1 MTYPAVKLLIVYVL
15 ATLLACGVG
24 AWLAARYRRALL
36 PLMSAPTLA
45 PPPTLGPTQAMVQ
58 ASLAPRAPVAVSLAD
73 HRRAM
78 RWLVLALLGLS
89 LVIALTRGVIWT
101 WFVKDSA
108 VPFSGMRFM
117 VLAIVYSWPV
127 LPALG
132 LIWRWRWRH
141 LALAMLA
148 WYALSVGMVML
159 VSNGQ
164 QSIGAVVVWL
174 AWEAGWPVLALM
186 LLTLPRTRAAAP
198 WLWLPMS
205 MIVLMALAGLDVLGA
220 LVQSESPLVVWLSQ
234 WLPPV
239 PAMLLFTAVGAAIAA
254 WPAWQ
259 FGRVLAQAYAD
270 KWVSELIVVYSA
282 AWVLNLVF
290 EALTDGPLM
299 LLPLLWL
306 PLAVVL
312 GRQVFLRNPLT
323 DRRSTAPTLMVLR
336 VFKQD
341 RNVAA
346 LFEEVVERWRVSGRT
361 VLIAGTDLV
370 DHTLD
375 AADLLGFL
383 EGRLAERFVVG
394 ENDVQRRLM
403 AFDWERDPD
412 GRFRINECYCHDT
425 SWKYALAALVQ
436 RSRYVL
442 MDLRGFTAANAGCRY
457 ELAVLA
463 RAPHALR
470 VVAVVDDTSDLPT
483 AMSDAEGAPPG
494 RFTWLTLPT
503 GVRARAVAR
512 QRVLA
517 ALLTPAAAHGM
528 VEPPNTSTNTSA
540 AAKAAA

>member
-1 MTYPAVKLLIVYVL
+1 MGNTPGKLLIVYLL

-36 PLMSAPTLA
+36 PLMSAPPLRTVM
-45 PPPTLGPTQAMVQ
+45 PTLSPT
-58 ASLAPRAPVAVSLAD
+58 VAVAQMARGVGEQRALTEAE

-78 RWLVLALLGLS
+78 QGLVASLVVLS
-89 LVIALTRGVIWT
+89 LLIAATRGLLWVT
-101 WFVKDSA
+101 FVQA
-108 VPFSGMRFM
+108 ATQPFNPSRFVM
-117 VLAIVYSWPV
+117 LTFIYAWPV

-141 LALAMLA
+141 LALAMGL
-148 WYALSVGMVML
+148 WFALSVAVVML
-159 VSNGQ
+159 QSKQSQ
-164 QSIGAVVVWL
+164 QALDVAQWL
-174 AWEAGWPVLALM
+174 LWEAGWPVLALM
-186 LLTLPRTRAAAP
+186 LLTLPRTRATAP

-205 MIVLMALAGLDVLGA
+205 IVALMGLVGLDVFAA
-220 LVQSESPLVVWLSQ
+220 LVRSQSPLVVAVSA
-234 WLPPV
+234 WLPPLPV
-239 PAMLLFTAVGAAIAA
+239 MALFALLGAALAA

-259 FGRVLAQAYAD
+259 FGRVLAQAYSD

-290 EALTDGPLM
+290 ESLADGPVM

-306 PLAVVL
+306 PLAVVVGRRVF
-312 GRQVFLRNPLT
+312 GRQETPRAPSAPGGLRGV
-323 DRRSTAPTLMVLR
+323 RRWARSDAPTLMVLR

-341 RNVAA
+341 RHVSA
-346 LFEEVVERWRVSGRT
+346 LFEEVVERWRITGRT

-394 ENDVQRRLM
+394 EGDVQRRL
-403 AFDWERDPD
+403 AEFDWERDPD
-412 GRFRINECYCHDT
+412 GRFRVNECYCHDT
-425 SWKYALAALVQ
+425 SWKHALTALVQ

-463 RAPHALR
+463 RAPHLRR
-470 VVAVVDDTSDLPT
+470 VVAVVDDSSDLAT
-483 AMSDAEGAPPG
+483 AMHDAAAAPAG
-494 RFTWLTLPT
+494 RFTWLHLPT
-503 GVRARAVAR
+503 GVGARRASR
-512 QRVLA
+512 QRVMA
-517 ALLTPAAAHGM
+517 ALLA
-528 VEPPNTSTNTSA
+528 SA
-540 AAKAAA
+540 PHLPSA

>member
-1 MTYPAVKLLIVYVL
+1 MAYPAVKLLIVYAL

-36 PLMSAPTLA
+36 PLMSAPAAA
-45 PPPTLGPTQAMVQ
+45 PMPTLSPTRAMSQQAI
-58 ASLAPRAPVAVSLAD
+58 APRAPVAVALAE

-89 LVIALTRGVIWT
+89 LLIALTRGVIWT
-101 WFVKDSA
+101 WLIKDGAQSFNA
-108 VPFSGMRFM
+108 TRFM
-117 VLAIVYSWPV
+117 VLAIVYAWPV

-148 WYALSVGMVML
+148 WYALSVGLVML
-159 VSNGQ
+159 SPNDQ

-205 MIVLMALAGLDVLGA
+205 LIVLMALAGLDALSA
-220 LVQSESPLVVWLSQ
+220 LVDSESPLIVSLAQ

-239 PAMLLFTAVGAAIAA
+239 PAMLLFAALGAALAA

-306 PLAVVL
+306 PLAVLL
-312 GRQVFLRNPLT
+312 GRKIFARNPLS
-323 DRRSTAPTLMVLR
+323 DRRSQAPTLMVLR

-361 VLIAGTDLV
+361 LLIAGTDLV

-394 ENDVQRRLM
+394 EDDVQRRLM
-403 AFDWERDPD
+403 TFDWERDPD

-425 SWKYALAALVQ
+425 SWKYALAALVH

-470 VVAVVDDTSDLPT
+470 VVAVVDGTSDLRT

-494 RFTWLTLPT
+494 RFTWLRLPS
-503 GVRARAVAR
+503 GVRARAAAR

-517 ALLTPAAAHGM
+517 ALLAPTAAAH
-528 VEPPNTSTNTSA
+528 S
-540 AAKAAA
+540 

>member
-1 MTYPAVKLLIVYVL
+1 MVYPAAKLLIVYAL

-24 AWLAARYRRALL
+24 AWLAWRYRRALL
-36 PLMSAPTLA
+36 PLMSAPTRA
-45 PPPTLGPTQAMVQ
+45 PPPTLRPTQAMARQ
-58 ASLAPRAPVAVSLAD
+58 ALAPRAPNEVTLAAYR
-73 HRRAM
+73 HAM

-89 LVIALTRGVIWT
+89 LLIALTRGGLWF
-101 WFVKDSA
+101 WFVKNGA
-108 VPFSGMRFM
+108 LPFNGSRFVVM
-117 VLAIVYSWPV
+117 AFVYAWPV

-132 LIWRWRWRH
+132 LIWRWRWRQ

-148 WYALSVGMVML
+148 WYALSVGAVML
-159 VSNGQ
+159 ISNDQ
-164 QSIGAVVVWL
+164 QSVGAVVVWL
-174 AWEAGWPVLALM
+174 AWEAGWPVLSLM

-205 MIVLMALAGLDVLGA
+205 MIVLTAIAGMDLWAALAGGG
-220 LVQSESPLVVWLSQ
+220 PM
-234 WLPPV
+234 
-239 PAMLLFTAVGAAIAA
+239 PAMLLFAALGAALAV

-259 FGRVLAQAYAD
+259 FGRVLAQAYSD

-290 EALTDGPLM
+290 EALSDGPLM

-306 PLAVVL
+306 PLAVVV
-312 GRQVFLRNPLT
+312 GHKIFQRDPLS
-323 DRRSTAPTLMVLR
+323 DRRCDAPTLMVLR

-394 ENDVQRRLM
+394 QDDVQRRL
-403 AFDWERDPD
+403 AEFDWERDPD
-412 GRFRINECYCHDT
+412 GRFRINECYCHDA
-425 SWKYALAALVQ
+425 SWKHALAALVH

-470 VVAVVDDTSDLPT
+470 VVAVVDDTSDLRT
-483 AMSDAEGAPPG
+483 AMTDAQGAPPG
-494 RFTWLTLPT
+494 RFTWLRLPA
-503 GVRARAVAR
+503 GVRARAAAR
-512 QRVLA
+512 HLVLA
-517 ALLTPAAAHGM
+517 SLLTPVLAHQPATTVQPAAVA
-528 VEPPNTSTNTSA
+528 T
-540 AAKAAA
+540 

>member
-1 MTYPAVKLLIVYVL
+1 MSYAAAKLLIVYIL

-36 PLMSAPTLA
+36 PLMSAPLAISALATLSPTRAMAKPLGA
-45 PPPTLGPTQAMVQ
+45 PL
-58 ASLAPRAPVAVSLAD
+58 VARELTLAD
-73 HRRAM
+73 HQRAM

-89 LVIALTRGVIWT
+89 LLIALTRGVLWALYVKPDDQAFSLT
-101 WFVKDSA
+101 RFV
-108 VPFSGMRFM
+108 
-117 VLAIVYSWPV
+117 VLAFIYAWPV

-148 WYALSVGMVML
+148 WYALSVGVVL
-159 VSNGQ
+159 LSSTSAQTVAS
-164 QSIGAVVVWL
+164 VVVWL
-174 AWEAGWPVLALM
+174 AWEAGWPALALM
-186 LLTLPRTRAAAP
+186 LLTLPRTRATAP

-205 MIVLMALAGLDVLGA
+205 MIVLMALAGTDVLTT
-220 LVQSESPLVVWLSQ
+220 LVRSESPVIGALAQ
-234 WLPPV
+234 WLPPL
-239 PAMLLFTAVGAAIAA
+239 PALLLFAAVGAAVAA

-259 FGRVLAQAYAD
+259 FGRILAHTYSE
-270 KWVSELIVVYSA
+270 KLVSELIVVYSS

-290 EALTDGPLM
+290 EALTEGPVL

-306 PLAVVL
+306 PLAVWV
-312 GRQVFLRNPLT
+312 GRLVFQRKHLA
-323 DRRSTAPTLMVLR
+323 DRSNAPTLMVLR

-370 DHTLD
+370 HHTLD

-394 ENDVQRRLM
+394 EGDVQRRL
-403 AFDWERDPD
+403 AGFDWERDPD

-425 SWKYALAALVQ
+425 SWKHALAALVQ
-436 RSRYVL
+436 RSSYVL
-442 MDLRGFTAANAGCRY
+442 MDLRGFTAANSGCRY

-463 RAPHALR
+463 RAPHVRR
-470 VVAVVDDTSDLPT
+470 VVAVIDDTSDLPT
-483 AMSDAEGAPPG
+483 AVSDTDGAPPG
-494 RFTWLTLPT
+494 RFTWLRLPT
-503 GVRARAVAR
+503 GTGARRAAR
-512 QRVLA
+512 LRVMA
-517 ALLTPAAAHGM
+517 ALLTPQAGNGN
-528 VEPPNTSTNTSA
+528 VG
-540 AAKAAA
+540 